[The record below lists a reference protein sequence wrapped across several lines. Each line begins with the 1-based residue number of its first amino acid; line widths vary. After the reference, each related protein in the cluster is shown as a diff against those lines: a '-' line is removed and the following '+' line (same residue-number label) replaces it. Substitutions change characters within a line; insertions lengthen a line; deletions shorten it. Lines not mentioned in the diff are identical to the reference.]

1 VSQVSAYS
9 VLTKP
14 IGPICNLDCE
24 YCYYLEKEALYP
36 EGENFNMPPDVLE
49 SFVDQ
54 YINSQK
60 APVIN
65 FAWQGGE
72 PTLLGLDF
80 FRKVVGLQQKYANG
94 KTIENAFQTNGVKLD
109 DEWCRFF
116 SDNNFLVGISIDG
129 PRDIHNAYRVYKSGR
144 SSFDDVMRGI
154 SFLKKH
160 RVEFNTLT
168 CVHRKNEAKGTLIY
182 RFLKRIG
189 SRYMQFIP
197 IVEQK
202 SKVDLH
208 AQNPNSKV
216 TEWSVDP
223 TSYGRFLVDVFDEW
237 MKKDVGKIFVQMFD
251 VALANWYGAP
261 PGLCVFSE
269 TCGKALAME
278 HNGDVYS
285 CDHFVN
291 PEYRLGNIMNSSL
304 GDLVESPF
312 QRSFGLDKEETLPAY
327 CRECTYRFACH
338 GGCPKH
344 RFTQTPDGEDGL
356 NYLCEGYKKFFSHVD
371 PYMMFMANELA
382 GHRSPANVMKWDKR
396 K

>member
-1 VSQVSAYS
+1 MSEVSAYS

-36 EGENFNMPPDVLE
+36 KGENFKMPPEVLE
-49 SFVDQ
+49 NFVDQ
-54 YINSQK
+54 YINTQK
-60 APVIN
+60 APVVT

-80 FRKVVGLQQKYANG
+80 FRKVVDLQKKYANG
-94 KTIENAFQTNGVKLD
+94 KTIQNAFQTNGVKLD

-116 SDNNFLVGISIDG
+116 LENNFLVGISIDG

-168 CVHRKNEAKGTLIY
+168 CVHRENEKKGALIY

-202 SKVDLH
+202 SEVELH
-208 AQNPNSKV
+208 SQNPESQV
-216 TEWSVDP
+216 TEWSV
-223 TSYGRFLVDVFDEW
+223 SAGNYGQFLVDVFNEW
-237 MKKDVGKIFVQMFD
+237 VKKDVGKIFVQMFD
-251 VALANWYGAP
+251 VVLANWYGVP

-291 PEYRLGNIMNSSL
+291 PEYKLGNIMNSSL

-312 QRSFGLDKEETLPAY
+312 QQSFGSDKNDKLPAY

-344 RFTQTPDGEDGL
+344 RFIKTPDGDEGL

-371 PYMMFMANELA
+371 PYMKFMANELVS
-382 GHRSPANVMKWDKR
+382 HRSPANVMKWNNQK
-396 K
+396 